1 MSVTNE
7 DFDQLALAQ
16 LKERKTAM
24 GQQASISA
32 EFRHLGGTLS
42 GLASSLQGDEI
53 SPAQVID
60 YIEAMSARSPLIDA
74 SALATEVQEFQA
86 RKQRIAE
93 LNAALSQYL

>member
-1 MSVTNE
+1 V
-7 DFDQLALAQ
+7 L
-16 LKERKTAM
+16 
-24 GQQASISA
+24 
-32 EFRHLGGTLS
+32 
-42 GLASSLQGDEI
+42 
-53 SPAQVID
+53 D

>member
-24 GQQASISA
+24 GHQASISA

-42 GLASSLQGDEI
+42 GLASSLQGEEI
-53 SPAQVID
+53 SPAQVLD